1 MWDALD
7 NIDKALLKFDFDTTA
22 CTQRTICWY
31 VKNSYTNVLENKAS
45 QMDKVISGIS
55 GADWALQMI
64 SNTAWDDAVK
74 AARGVNCELTY
85 ANCKL
90 SQSNLEKFTN
100 KLMKFRTKQII

>member
-1 MWDALD
+1 MWNALD

-31 VKNSYTNVLENKAS
+31 VKNSYSNVLENKAS

-74 AARGVNCELTY
+74 AGRRGVNCELTY

-100 KLMKFRTKQII
+100 KLMKFAKQK